1 MSDTYMGPIPIEN
14 IHPELV
20 DALAEI
26 EDLKRKYRTVQ
37 VTLSEKIE
45 RKDVALRV
53 ALDALETAA
62 LNDPERNDDLYYD
75 NAIIAVKEAL

>member
-20 DALAEI
+20 DALAEF
-26 EDLKRKYRTVQ
+26 EDLKRKYRTVL

-53 ALDALETAA
+53 ALDALALANGFILEDGDLDHAIET
-62 LNDPERNDDLYYD
+62 
-75 NAIIAVKEAL
+75 VQEALG